1 MERGLEPGRS
11 GCRTRAVSCSW
22 KCALEVDEQGWNRR
36 QSGLFT
42 LAETQFCCLPG
53 RGIDIGDKTSR
64 YTVCPES
71 AQGGIE
77 SGDRETQQGET
88 YFKVYH
94 CVNY

>member
-11 GCRTRAVSCSW
+11 GCRIHVISRSW
-22 KCALEVDEQGWNRR
+22 KYALGVEEQGWDRR

-42 LAETQFCCLPG
+42 LAETKFCCVPG
-53 RGIDIGDKTSR
+53 RGIDSGDKTSR
-64 YTVCPES
+64 YTVCSES
-71 AQGGIE
+71 AQGGVE
-77 SGDRETQQGET
+77 SGDRERQQGET